1 MPCLLI
7 KRRYLKANYP
17 AEFIAAEMSSWHG
30 ETRVMPKLVND
41 ARRLGVNMLPPS
53 VNKSQ
58 RSFVVEDENIRCG
71 LECIK
76 NVGPGPISSIL
87 EARAADGPFTSFF
100 DLAARVD
107 TRLVNKKV
115 LESLI
120 GCGALDC
127 LGGNRAQYAS
137 AADSFFAYSNHKAA
151 EREHGQSSLF
161 GGGDDNTIPE
171 PEMPKVP
178 SLPEEMMLTTEK
190 QLLGFYVSGHPLE
203 SVRDEIEKLTNV
215 SLGDTSELNDQQMAR
230 IAGII
235 TQVRKQTTRKGKPM
249 ATITLEDL
257 TGSSEILVFND
268 VLEKYLHLIVK
279 EAKVVVAAR
288 VSRREEEDPKFIAV
302 EIHTIDEAKAA
313 FAKSLWISL
322 TDNHIKGDTLDA
334 LEDIFASHS
343 GNVPIFF
350 KVQDGEKTRV
360 LRSRRYRLNTSLEV
374 LKQVQD
380 MLGNE
385 QVKLG

>member
-1 MPCLLI
+1 
-7 KRRYLKANYP
+7 
-17 AEFIAAEMSSWHG
+17 
-30 ETRVMPKLVND
+30 
-41 ARRLGVNMLPPS
+41 MLPPS

-76 NVGPGPISSIL
+76 NVGPGPIASIL

-100 DLAARVD
+100 DLAARAD

-127 LGGNRAQYAS
+127 LGGNRAQYIAAS
-137 AADSFFAYSNHKAA
+137 DSFFAYSNHKAI

-178 SLPEEMMLTTEK
+178 PLPDEMMLTTEK

-203 SVRDEIEKLTNV
+203 SVRGEIEKLTNV

-257 TGSSEILVFND
+257 SGSSEILVFND

-322 TDNHIKGDTLDA
+322 TDNLIKGDTLDA